1 MADGPSNYASPLMR
15 KAVHD
20 RLHPGAFF
28 EYERLPIA
36 DSDIPAA
43 YRNSE
48 GPNIPEPSH
57 VVRCTIIYPDGS
69 WVSADREIDLVQKLK
84 GGGTRP
90 IPSTPEAYF
99 SAETKALGRALSRA
113 GIPHQLTELQSLM
126 RWAVALGDQPAPAAP
141 PAPVAPPTPRERED
155 TPPPIIGLIARLD
168 GLDGPIKAAVTRTA
182 REAHGLTN
190 IAGLRDPGDIAIV
203 HEIINQIE
211 KGTP

>member
-28 EYERLPIA
+28 EYERLPID
-36 DSDIPAA
+36 DSDIPEA
-43 YRNSE
+43 YRRSE
-48 GPNIPEPSH
+48 GPTIPEPTH

-126 RWAVALGDQPAPAAP
+126 RWAVALSDQPAPATPPPAPDPQPPEQVEAP
-141 PAPVAPPTPRERED
+141 PAA
-155 TPPPIIGLIARLD
+155 LLMSRLD
-168 GLDGPIKAAVTRTA
+168 HLDGPVKAAVTRVA
-182 REAHGLTN
+182 REQHGITN
-190 IAGLRDPGDIAIV
+190 IAALRDPAKIQTVHSLIDSMGDTA
-203 HEIINQIE
+203 
-211 KGTP
+211 

>member
-28 EYERLPIA
+28 EYERLPID
-36 DSDIPAA
+36 DSDIPEA
-43 YRNSE
+43 YRRSE
-48 GPNIPEPSH
+48 GPNVPEPTH
-57 VVRCTIIYPDGS
+57 VVRCTIIYPDGT

-126 RWAVALGDQPAPAAP
+126 RWAVALSDLPAPATAP
-141 PAPVAPPTPRERED
+141 PASEPAPGQVEPAPFAALL
-155 TPPPIIGLIARLD
+155 GRLEA
-168 GLDGPIKAAVTRTA
+168 LDGPVKAAVTRVA
-182 REAHGLTN
+182 REQHGITN
-190 IAGLRDPGDIAIV
+190 IASLRDPAKIQTVHTLIDSMGDTA
-203 HEIINQIE
+203 
-211 KGTP
+211 

>member
-28 EYERLPIA
+28 EYERLPID
-36 DSDIPAA
+36 DSDIPEA
-43 YRNSE
+43 YRRSE
-48 GPNIPEPSH
+48 GPNVPEPTH
-57 VVRCTIIYPDGS
+57 VVRCTIIYPDGT

-126 RWAVALGDQPAPAAP
+126 RWAVALSDLPAPATAP
-141 PAPVAPPTPRERED
+141 PASEPAPGQVEPAPFAALL
-155 TPPPIIGLIARLD
+155 GRLEA
-168 GLDGPIKAAVTRTA
+168 LDGPVKAAVTRVA
-182 REAHGLTN
+182 REQHGITN
-190 IAGLRDPGDIAIV
+190 IASLRDPAKIQTVHTLIDSMGDP
-203 HEIINQIE
+203 
-211 KGTP
+211 T

>member
-28 EYERLPIA
+28 EYERLPID
-36 DSDIPAA
+36 DSDIPEA
-43 YRNSE
+43 YRRSE
-48 GPNIPEPSH
+48 GPNVPEPTH
-57 VVRCTIIYPDGS
+57 VVRCTIIYPDGT

-126 RWAVALGDQPAPAAP
+126 RWAVALSDPPAPATAP
-141 PAPVAPPTPRERED
+141 PASEPAPGQVEPAPFAA
-155 TPPPIIGLIARLD
+155 LLARLEA
-168 GLDGPIKAAVTRTA
+168 LNGPVKAAVTRVA
-182 REAHGLTN
+182 REQHGITN
-190 IAGLRDPGDIAIV
+190 IAALRDPAKIQTVHTIIDSIGDP
-203 HEIINQIE
+203 
-211 KGTP
+211 T

>member
-28 EYERLPIA
+28 EYERLPID
-36 DSDIPAA
+36 DSDIPEA
-43 YRNSE
+43 YRRSE
-48 GPNIPEPSH
+48 GPNVPEPTH
-57 VVRCTIIYPDGS
+57 VVRCTIIYPDGT

-126 RWAVALGDQPAPAAP
+126 RWAVALSDLPAPATAP
-141 PAPVAPPTPRERED
+141 PASEPAPGQVEPAPFAA
-155 TPPPIIGLIARLD
+155 LLARLEA
-168 GLDGPIKAAVTRTA
+168 LNGPVKAAVTRVA
-182 REAHGLTN
+182 REQHGITN
-190 IAGLRDPGDIAIV
+190 IAALRDPAKIQTVHTIIDSIGDP
-203 HEIINQIE
+203 
-211 KGTP
+211 T

>member
-28 EYERLPIA
+28 EYERLPID
-36 DSDIPAA
+36 DSDIPEA
-43 YRNSE
+43 YRRSE
-48 GPNIPEPSH
+48 GPTIPEPTH

-126 RWAVALGDQPAPAAP
+126 RWAVALSDPPAPATAP
-141 PAPVAPPTPRERED
+141 PASEPAPGQVEPAPFAA
-155 TPPPIIGLIARLD
+155 LLARLEA
-168 GLDGPIKAAVTRTA
+168 LDGPVKAAVTRVA
-182 REAHGLTN
+182 REQHGITN
-190 IAGLRDPGDIAIV
+190 IAALRDPAKIQTVHTLIDSIGDP
-203 HEIINQIE
+203 
-211 KGTP
+211 T

>member
-28 EYERLPIA
+28 EYERLPID
-36 DSDIPAA
+36 DSDIPEA
-43 YRNSE
+43 YRRSE
-48 GPNIPEPSH
+48 GPNVPEPTH
-57 VVRCTIIYPDGS
+57 VVRCTIIYPDGT

-126 RWAVALGDQPAPAAP
+126 RWAVALSDPPAPATAP
-141 PAPVAPPTPRERED
+141 PASEPAPGQVEPAPFAALL
-155 TPPPIIGLIARLD
+155 GRLEA
-168 GLDGPIKAAVTRTA
+168 LDGPVKAAVTRVA
-182 REAHGLTN
+182 REQHGITN
-190 IAGLRDPGDIAIV
+190 IASLRDPAKIQTVHTLIDSMGDP
-203 HEIINQIE
+203 
-211 KGTP
+211 T